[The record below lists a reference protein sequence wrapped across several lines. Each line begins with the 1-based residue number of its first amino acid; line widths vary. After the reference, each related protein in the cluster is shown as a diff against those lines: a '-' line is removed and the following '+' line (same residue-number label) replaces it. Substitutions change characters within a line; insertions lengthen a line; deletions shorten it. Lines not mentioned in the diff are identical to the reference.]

1 MRFAE
6 FRAGFVRPN
15 LVPLSMAKRAVCW
28 ATFMAAEFVISLSG
42 FGPGQFS
49 RYGRFERNQSGI
61 GVIVVIVPT
70 GSNAE
75 GISFGSSNVS
85 LIAAAD

>member
-1 MRFAE
+1 
-6 FRAGFVRPN
+6 
-15 LVPLSMAKRAVCW
+15 
-28 ATFMAAEFVISLSG
+28 MAAEFVISLSG